1 MAVTPSWYTILI
13 LGILGKIST
22 SFVLCLV
29 VRYAPHQLWWK
40 NELMPGRPFITFN
53 PMKEK
58 AAASWENPLRYEC

>member
-1 MAVTPSWYTILI
+1 MAVTPWWYTILI

-22 SFVLCLV
+22 SFVLCS

-53 PMKEK
+53 PTKEGLLLLLGK
-58 AAASWENPLRYEC
+58 PLKV